1 MDARLPHPE
10 CDPTFDKLPWYRA
23 WVLQQVRSQPQRLL
37 LSLPDFNPDGD
48 PNYDHFFLVWNQIQE
63 LALMPGP
70 KSINTITDRLHNLG
84 VISTEHNY
92 EAAQSAKELVFSIIG
107 WQTMLYKPDFTPPRA
122 VGGYNILDE
131 TPGHR
136 GEARLSLNQFAP
148 SSNKSLP
155 DFLLGFGLMLPPQNY
170 CAFDDADDQALFN
183 QVRVVSVKDINA
195 HVLTKVCGV
204 AIEWVDSL
212 SCHLELD
219 KRTGRLFLFRY
230 PSFCVSCLQQHET
243 RKEGNHSSKSI
254 LHRCASEK
262 PGPAPWATEEDVT
275 GLLREILLSYR
286 LIFGQNKRSRAVF
299 RRLQP
304 FARMPTQCHDKFLAQ
319 ICGRKRFDSPHD
331 AAAVV
336 ERDEYDLAADFPHLR
351 SRLARL
357 HGYAA
362 GKKPRS
368 IGQLW
373 RDRRDSTAWLAFW
386 SVLIFGSISV
396 LLAGLQ
402 TVFQVL
408 QYMEAKRG
416 S

>member
-1 MDARLPHPE
+1 MPPYGKNEVSPRE
-10 CDPTFDKLPWYRA
+10 GCDPTFDELPWYRA
-23 WVLQQVRSQPQRLL
+23 WVLQQVCSQPQRLL
-37 LSLPDFNPDGD
+37 LSLPDFNPDED
-48 PNYDHFFLVWNQIQE
+48 PDYGPFFLVWNQIRE
-63 LALMPGP
+63 LALVPGP
-70 KSINTITDRLHNLG
+70 KNINTITDALRSQG

-107 WQTMLYKPDFTPPRA
+107 WQTMLYKPDFSPHA
-122 VGGYNILDE
+122 
-131 TPGHR
+131 
-136 GEARLSLNQFAP
+136 
-148 SSNKSLP
+148 
-155 DFLLGFGLMLPPQNY
+155 
-170 CAFDDADDQALFN
+170 
-183 QVRVVSVKDINA
+183 
-195 HVLTKVCGV
+195 VCGV

-219 KRTGRLFLFRY
+219 KRTGRLFLYRY
-230 PSFCVSCLQQHET
+230 PSFCVSCLHQHES

-254 LHRCASEK
+254 LHRCALEK

-275 GLLREILLSYR
+275 GLLQEILLSYR
-286 LIFGQNKRSRAVF
+286 LIF
-299 RRLQP
+299 
-304 FARMPTQCHDKFLAQ
+304 
-319 ICGRKRFDSPHD
+319 
-331 AAAVV
+331 AVV

-357 HGYAA
+357 HGYAS

-396 LLAGLQ
+396 VLAGLQ

-408 QYMEAKRG
+408 QYLEAKQG